1 MVVDASVAIKWFL
14 IKENYWDKAKLL
26 LEQHINGIE
35 QIIVPNLLFLEIT
48 NTFATKKNIGLS
60 TGEESLKALLK
71 LNLKIHQP
79 TNGDI
84 LETFKLAKK
93 YKTTSY
99 DMLYAVIAKKLKT
112 TLITADERFVE
123 VTRFSYVKLLS
134 QI

>member
-1 MVVDASVAIKWFL
+1 MIIDASVAIKWFL
-14 IKENYWDKAKLL
+14 IKEDYWDKAKLL

-35 QIIVPNLLFLEIT
+35 QIIVPNLLFLEII

-60 TGEESLKALLK
+60 TGEEILRLLFSISLKK
-71 LNLKIHQP
+71 YHP
-79 TNGDI
+79 TDEDI

-112 TLITADERFVE
+112 TLVTADERFVK
-123 VTRFSYVKLLS
+123 VTRFSYVRLLS